1 MIKNLLLRA
10 RARFSEELPA
20 DAESLERY
28 SHSLLEIYNLP
39 DKPDYHHA
47 IATAIQQVTQGEHR
61 VPKYSVYSFVK
72 RAAAM
77 RAAFHRI
84 QSLNQAATPKKE
96 PLLDGREATKGI
108 TEPLVPKT

>member
-1 MIKNLLLRA
+1 MIKKLLQRV
-10 RARFSEELPA
+10 RARFSEEIPA

-47 IATAIQQVTQGEHR
+47 IATAIQQVTQGKHR
-61 VPKYSVYSFVK
+61 APKYSVYSFVK

-84 QSLNQAATPKKE
+84 QSLNKAATPKPE
-96 PLLDGREATKGI
+96 GAVDEI
-108 TEPLVPKT
+108 TPEIPGN